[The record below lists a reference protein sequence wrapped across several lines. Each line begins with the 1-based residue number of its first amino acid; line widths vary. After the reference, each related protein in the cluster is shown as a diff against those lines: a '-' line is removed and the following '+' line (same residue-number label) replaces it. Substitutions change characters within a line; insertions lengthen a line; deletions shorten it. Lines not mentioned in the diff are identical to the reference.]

1 MVAGTGAAV
10 ATVASGTRICGADAT
25 VSDGAFGTEAIA
37 SAVATPTPGE
47 EVMLSPAGA
56 AFVRPDGVFT
66 GDGLPVGS
74 VIVPSGEGNW
84 LIGAVCNVGA
94 ATPSGASAEGA
105 PAMLGLVV
113 GVWSVADD

>member
-25 VSDGAFGTEAIA
+25 VSDGAAATEALA

-84 LIGAVCNVGA
+84 LIGVVCNVGA